1 MVKQPWMVPLFHTFT
16 YGGIYMEKKTE
27 NIRISLTD
35 SIILML
41 VIIAEIVFC
50 VRGGLNLAV
59 PLLLTWLIIFLYC
72 KIRKLPWDVVEG
84 YALQGVR
91 DGFQSVCIVAAV
103 GCLIGTWILGGTI
116 PTMIYYGL
124 KLINPNIFLPCT
136 LILCS
141 ILSVFTGTSYGS
153 AASAGLACMG
163 IGLSWDFLRDW
174 LPVQLSPVLFSVI
187 RCPRSLILQTLHLR
201 WQAAHFSGISVPC
214 AIPLFR
220 AG

>member
-1 MVKQPWMVPLFHTFT
+1 
-16 YGGIYMEKKTE
+16 MEKKTE

-84 YALQGVR
+84 YALQGDR

-141 ILSVFTGTSYGS
+141 ILSVFTGTSYGIP
-153 AASAGLACMG
+153 AGTGCRCRY
-163 IGLSWDFLRDW
+163 LRC
-174 LPVQLSPVLFSVI
+174 S
-187 RCPRSLILQTLHLR
+187 
-201 WQAAHFSGISVPC
+201 
-214 AIPLFR
+214 FR
-220 AG
+220 R

>member
-1 MVKQPWMVPLFHTFT
+1 
-16 YGGIYMEKKTE
+16 MEKKTE

-124 KLINPNIFLPCT
+124 KLPHRYPLPASGGKNVKWAAINDYGG
-136 LILCS
+136 S
-141 ILSVFTGTSYGS
+141 SGTET
-153 AASAGLACMG
+153 
-163 IGLSWDFLRDW
+163 R
-174 LPVQLSPVLFSVI
+174 P
-187 RCPRSLILQTLHLR
+187 LQ
-201 WQAAHFSGISVPC
+201 
-214 AIPLFR
+214 
-220 AG
+220 

>member
-1 MVKQPWMVPLFHTFT
+1 
-16 YGGIYMEKKTE
+16 MEKKTE

-124 KLINPNIFLPCT
+124 E
-136 LILCS
+136 
-141 ILSVFTGTSYGS
+141 
-153 AASAGLACMG
+153 
-163 IGLSWDFLRDW
+163 
-174 LPVQLSPVLFSVI
+174 VLY
-187 RCPRSLILQTLHLR
+187 
-201 WQAAHFSGISVPC
+201 
-214 AIPLFR
+214 
-220 AG
+220 

>member
-1 MVKQPWMVPLFHTFT
+1 
-16 YGGIYMEKKTE
+16 MEKTTE

-72 KIRKLPWDVVEG
+72 KIRKLPWDIVEG

-124 KLINPNIFLPCT
+124 KLINPKHFPSVHINPLLYPVGIHRNFLWFR
-136 LILCS
+136 S
-141 ILSVFTGTSYGS
+141 IRRT
-153 AASAGLACMG
+153 C
-163 IGLSWDFLRDW
+163 
-174 LPVQLSPVLFSVI
+174 
-187 RCPRSLILQTLHLR
+187 LHGN
-201 WQAAHFSGISVPC
+201 WSFHGISSGTGC
-214 AIPLFR
+214 RCCYLRCSFR
-220 AG
+220 R

>member
-1 MVKQPWMVPLFHTFT
+1 
-16 YGGIYMEKKTE
+16 MEKTTE

-153 AASAGLACMG
+153 AASAGR
-163 IGLSWDFLRDW
+163 LRNAE
-174 LPVQLSPVLFSVI
+174 
-187 RCPRSLILQTLHLR
+187 RCPFQL
-201 WQAAHFSGISVPC
+201 
-214 AIPLFR
+214 
-220 AG
+220 